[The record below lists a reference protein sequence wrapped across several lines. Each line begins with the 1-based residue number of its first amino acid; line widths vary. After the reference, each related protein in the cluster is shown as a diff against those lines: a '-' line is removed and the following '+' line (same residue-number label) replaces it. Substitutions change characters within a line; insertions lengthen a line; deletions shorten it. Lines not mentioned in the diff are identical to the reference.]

1 MYEDQQ
7 QTRPYGNQTAG
18 NRVFLH
24 QFKHGQGASKLALG
38 AYLVGLAG
46 ILLAA
51 FCLWQL
57 TSIKTTAASLQNVAS
72 QQASD
77 IATLHKQLVAEQQ
90 AAGGYASLPGEVKS
104 MQGKLARLGA
114 YSAECSAPVTAPS
127 GNPAQAFFRCSYQ
140 RQG

>member
-7 QTRPYGNQTAG
+7 QTRPYSGQTAG

-38 AYLVGLAG
+38 AYLVGIAG

-57 TSIKTTAASLQNVAS
+57 TSVKTVAASLQNVVS
-72 QQASD
+72 QQATD
-77 IATLHKQLVAEQQ
+77 ITALH
-90 AAGGYASLPGEVKS
+90 
-104 MQGKLARLGA
+104 
-114 YSAECSAPVTAPS
+114 
-127 GNPAQAFFRCSYQ
+127 
-140 RQG
+140 